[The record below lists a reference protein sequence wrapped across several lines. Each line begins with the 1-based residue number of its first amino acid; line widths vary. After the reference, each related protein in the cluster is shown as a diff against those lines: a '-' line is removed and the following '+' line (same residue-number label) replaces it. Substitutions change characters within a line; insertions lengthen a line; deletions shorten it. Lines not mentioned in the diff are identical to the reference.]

1 VHTFAVGNGQFVV
14 HNCSNETLAKG
25 DTAIAKNL
33 HEEIPPG
40 MGYDRTTVGVGV
52 LQNSDGD
59 LLTVVSTNSYR
70 RAGIIRPLAQR
81 AGYLFVSGGGHSE
94 ENIINYAAREG
105 WDVLALGT
113 SRPSCIDCAGLMR
126 SLGFS
131 GSTGISLS
139 GGIATSTGG
148 FRNIMS
154 WWR

>member
-1 VHTFAVGNGQFVV
+1 
-14 HNCSNETLAKG
+14 
-25 DTAIAKNL
+25 
-33 HEEIPPG
+33 
-40 MGYDRTTVGVGV
+40 MGYDRTTVEVGV

-81 AGYLFVSGGGHSE
+81 AGYLFVSGGGHAE
-94 ENIINYAAREG
+94 ENIIENIISYAAREG
-105 WDVLALGT
+105 WDVLAPCT
-113 SRPSCIDCAGLMR
+113 SRPGCIDCAGLMR

-139 GGIATSTGG
+139 DDIATSMGG